1 MVQEI
6 ERAIHPARQ
15 QRPEGTLTAPDTR
28 PLVLVTGATGTLGTL
43 ATRRLL
49 ETDHRVR
56 IMTRMQSKADD
67 LKKRGAS
74 IVKGDLRDAESLEFA
89 LRGVS
94 TVISSTHS
102 MLGKGEESLEL
113 VDDDGMRS
121 LIDQAKLAGV
131 AHFIFISVFGAA
143 LDHPVDFW
151 QTKAR
156 VERYLRDS
164 GLEYT
169 IVRPTAYMEMHAYE
183 LIGKFVEKGKR
194 VIMFGGGRNPRN
206 FVAAG
211 DVAKMVVAAT
221 DDPRMRGETVE
232 IGGPENLSSNQVAE
246 VFATI
251 SGKKAKVT
259 HLPMAAARV
268 AALAVKG
275 VHPGVSRVIKS
286 AILSETTDQTFDPSG
301 LFAKYPIKLTRLE
314 DWAGR
319 KHEGTTAQSV

>member
-1 MVQEI
+1 M
-6 ERAIHPARQ
+6 
-15 QRPEGTLTAPDTR
+15 
-28 PLVLVTGATGTLGTL
+28 VLVTGATGTLGTL

-67 LKKRGAS
+67 LKSRGAM
-74 IVKGDLRDAESLEFA
+74 IVKGDLRDVESLEFA

-102 MLGKGEESLEL
+102 MLGKGDASLEI
-113 VDDDGMRS
+113 VDDEGMRS

-131 AHFIFISVFGAA
+131 GHFIFISATGAS

-156 VERYLRDS
+156 IERYLRDS
-164 GLEYT
+164 GLDFT
-169 IVRPTAYMEMHAYE
+169 IIRPTAFMEMHAYE
-183 LIGKFVEKGKR
+183 LIGKFVEQGKR
-194 VIMFGGGRNPRN
+194 VMMFGSGKNPRN

-221 DDPRMRGETVE
+221 DDPRMRGEIVE

-246 VFATI
+246 IFGKI

-259 HLPMAAARV
+259 HLPLAAAH
-268 AALAVKG
+268 AVGTAMKKA
-275 VHPGVSRVIKS
+275 HPGVSRVVKF
-286 AILSETTDQTFDPSG
+286 AVVAETTDQTFDTSA
-301 LFAKYPIKLTRLE
+301 LLARYPIKLTRLE
-314 DWAGR
+314 DWASR
-319 KHEGTTAQSV
+319 KRQA

>member
-1 MVQEI
+1 
-6 ERAIHPARQ
+6 
-15 QRPEGTLTAPDTR
+15 
-28 PLVLVTGATGTLGTL
+28 
-43 ATRRLL
+43 
-49 ETDHRVR
+49 
-56 IMTRMQSKADD
+56 MTRMQLKADD
-67 LKKRGAS
+67 LKKRGAA
-74 IVKGDLRDAESLEFA
+74 IVKGDLRDVESLEFA

-94 TVISSTHS
+94 TVVSSTHS
-102 MLGKGEESLEL
+102 MLGKGEASLEI

-131 AHFIFISVFGAA
+131 GHFIFISATGAA

-156 VERYLRDS
+156 IERYLRDS

-169 IVRPTAYMEMHAYE
+169 IIRPTAFMEMHAYE

-194 VIMFGGGRNPRN
+194 VMMFGSGKNPRN

-246 VFATI
+246 IFGRI
-251 SGKKAKVT
+251 SGKRAKVT
-259 HLPMAAARV
+259 HLPLAAAR
-268 AALAVKG
+268 AMALAAKG
-275 VHPGVSRVIKS
+275 VHPGVSRVVS
-286 AILSETTDQTFDPSG
+286 FAIVAETTDQTFDPSPF
-301 LFAKYPIKLTRLE
+301 LAKYPIKLTRLE
-314 DWAGR
+314 DWAAR
-319 KHEGTTAQSV
+319 KQQSGTAV